1 MSTEV
6 LETSTCY
13 SPSSSHQ
20 VLYKKKQQQH
30 MKQWENVTR
39 SNVCVH
45 QHHYHHRENSIQI
58 YSHSST
64 NNRQKLYADCNGSMG
79 MGEKVLYKGKTEN
92 CFLYFVFL
100 SFCCCSSIFFH
111 FVVCELTR
119 IYSIVRAPNVCDEN
133 ENQGP
138 TAKMS
143 TKDQRL

>member
-1 MSTEV
+1 MLLTV
-6 LETSTCY
+6 LITS
-13 SPSSSHQ
+13 SVVQ
-20 VLYKKKQQQH
+20 KKQQQH

-92 CFLYFVFL
+92 CFLYFVFFL
-100 SFCCCSSIFFH
+100 SVVVVLYFFILLFVSSLVFTQLC
-111 FVVCELTR
+111 VPLTFATR
-119 IYSIVRAPNVCDEN
+119 MR
-133 ENQGP
+133 
-138 TAKMS
+138 
-143 TKDQRL
+143 TKDQQKK

>member
-1 MSTEV
+1 
-6 LETSTCY
+6 
-13 SPSSSHQ
+13 
-20 VLYKKKQQQH
+20 

-45 QHHYHHRENSIQI
+45 QHHYHHRENFIQI

-92 CFLYFVFL
+92 CFLYFVFF

-138 TAKMS
+138 TEKNEHEGPKTVMVCCKVCVCKS
-143 TKDQRL
+143 VEVKHMRNV